1 MQPQLLQLTYEI
13 FLQAKPQ
20 RTLQHA
26 CPLGHFDGHLQCS
39 NGDVAPVTL
48 GHLLL

>member
-1 MQPQLLQLTYEI
+1 MYAYGRAVVKTEDYS
-13 FLQAKPQ
+13 
-20 RTLQHA
+20 LQHA